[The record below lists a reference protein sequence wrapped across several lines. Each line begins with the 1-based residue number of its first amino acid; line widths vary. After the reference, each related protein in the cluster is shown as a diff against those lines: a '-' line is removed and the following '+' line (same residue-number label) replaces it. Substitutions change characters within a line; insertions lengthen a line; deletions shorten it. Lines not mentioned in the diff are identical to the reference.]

1 MKNFM
6 GPSIDEAIMIV
17 NCPHCGKQL
26 RMSGKIQESIEKLD
40 SGKKIKIKCV
50 HCSKPFGLDASQ
62 LESDSAVLSAG
73 KTTRGSSA
81 SHRVQP
87 PPPPDTAWLKEGVF
101 EDKEIVEDVPQALVL
116 MPDTPDKENII
127 EAAKAFGYQVETA
140 SSAEE
145 AVNKMQFVNYSSV
158 FLHSAYEPGGV
169 KSGIFH
175 RYMQNMK
182 MSRRRLIFYVLIGE
196 EFQTLY
202 DLQALSHSVNLV
214 VNDAEISHIVTILRK
229 AIPEYEILFGPLMEE
244 LRIAGKD

>member
-1 MKNFM
+1 MQNFT
-6 GPSIDEAIMIV
+6 GPSTDEVIMIV

-26 RMSGKIQESIEKLD
+26 RMSGKNQESIEKLD
-40 SGKKIKIKCV
+40 PGKKIKIKCV
-50 HCSKPFGLDASQ
+50 HCAKAFGLDASQ
-62 LESDSAVLSAG
+62 LESDSAV
-73 KTTRGSSA
+73 
-81 SHRVQP
+81 RVQP

-101 EDKEIVEDVPQALVL
+101 EDKEVVEDVPQALVL
-116 MPDTPDKENII
+116 MPDTPDKENVI

-175 RYMQNMK
+175 RYMRNMK

-202 DLQALSHSVNLV
+202 DLQALCHSVNLV
-214 VNDAEISHIVTILRK
+214 VNDAEIPYIVTILRK

-244 LRIAGKD
+244 LHIAGKD